1 MEIQGNKMKKT
12 LLALSLSF
20 SISAMANPIKVG
32 VLVPEGTGWAKII
45 KKMTGEIKDV
55 TKGNVE
61 IKVYYGGS
69 QGDEQDVL
77 RKIRIGQ
84 LQGGIFTG
92 KTLGDINGDVRTMEI
107 PFTFNNNREK
117 ALKTLKNLTPYFS
130 ENFEKKKFKSL
141 ATFEIG
147 QIYLVSQK
155 KVLDLNGIKTLKI
168 WSWEGDPVVN
178 TMFETMNLIGV
189 PLALPDVLSSLT
201 TGVIDAAYAPGIGI
215 ISLQW
220 NTKVK
225 YVVDFPISY
234 SVGAFVITSDA
245 WSKISPADQ
254 KLVSEISKRYETE
267 INNTNEKDNKDAFNS
282 MKAQKIEFI
291 KFSDADVKMAQTHR
305 LQIIKKLKGKLFSEA
320 ALTKVEAELAKK

>member
-1 MEIQGNKMKKT
+1 MKKT
-12 LLALSLSF
+12 ILALSLSLSF
-20 SISAMANPIKVG
+20 VASASPVKVG
-32 VLVPEGTGWAKII
+32 VLAPEGTGWAKII
-45 KKMTGEIKDV
+45 KKMTGEIKEA

-84 LQGGIFTG
+84 LHGGIFTG
-92 KTLGDINGDVRTMEI
+92 KTLGDINGDVRIMEI

-117 ALKTLKNLTPYFS
+117 AAKTLQNLVPFFNQ
-130 ENFEKKKFKSL
+130 NFEKNKFKNL

-155 KVLDLNGIKTLKI
+155 KVTDLNGTKSLKI

-178 TMFETMNLIGV
+178 TMFEAMNLIGV
-189 PLALPDVLSSLT
+189 PLALPDVLSSLS

-220 NTKVK
+220 NTKIK

-234 SVGAFVITSDA
+234 SVGAFVITTDA

-254 KLVSEISKRYETE
+254 KLVMDISKKYETE
-267 INNTNEKDNKDAFNS
+267 INSTNEKDNKDAFNS
-282 MKAQKIEFI
+282 MRNQKIEFI
-291 KFSDADVKMAQTHR
+291 KFSDADIKIAQGYRQT
-305 LQIIKKLKGKLFSEA
+305 IIKKLKGKLFSEE
-320 ALTKVEAELAKK
+320 ALKKMEAELAKK

>member
-1 MEIQGNKMKKT
+1 MKSS
-12 LLALSLSF
+12 LIALSLFCSLNTF
-20 SISAMANPIKVG
+20 AAPIKVG

-45 KKMTGEIKDV
+45 KKMTSEVKEA
-55 TKGNVE
+55 TKGNVDL
-61 IKVYYGGS
+61 KVYYGGS

-92 KTLGDINGDVRTMEI
+92 KTLGDINGDVRVMEI

-117 ALKTLKNLTPYFS
+117 ALKTLETMAPFFNQ
-130 ENFEKKKFKSL
+130 NFEKKGFKSL

-155 KVLDLNGIKTLKI
+155 KVQNLDSIKSLKI
-168 WSWEGDPVVN
+168 WSWEGDPVVS
-178 TMFETMNLIGV
+178 TMFESMKLIGV

-220 NTKVK
+220 NTKIK
-225 YVVDFPISY
+225 YVVDFPIGY
-234 SVGAFVITSDA
+234 SVGAFVVTEKA
-245 WSKISPADQ
+245 WKEVSPADQ
-254 KLVSEISKRYETE
+254 KTVLDISKKYEKE
-267 INNTNEKDNKDAFNS
+267 INFTNAKDNVDAFNS

-291 KFSDADVKMAQTHR
+291 KFSDADIKVAQGYR
-305 LQIIKKLKGKLFSEA
+305 QEIVKKLKGNLFSEE
-320 ALTKVEAELAKK
+320 ALKKLEAELAKK

>member
-1 MEIQGNKMKKT
+1 MKKI
-12 LLALSLSF
+12 LLALMLTCSLNVY
-20 SISAMANPIKVG
+20 SAPIKVG

-45 KKMTGEIKDV
+45 KKMTGEIKEA

-61 IKVYYGGS
+61 IKIYYGGS

-84 LQGGIFTG
+84 LHGGIFTG
-92 KTLGDINGDVRTMEI
+92 KTLGDINGDVRVVEI
-107 PFTFNNNREK
+107 PFTFNSNREK
-117 ALKTLKNLTPYFS
+117 ALKTLQAMTSFFNQ
-130 ENFEKKKFKSL
+130 NFEKNKFKNL
-141 ATFEIG
+141 ATFEVG

-155 KVLDLNGIKTLKI
+155 KIQDLSAVKTVKI

-178 TMFETMNLIGV
+178 TMFESMHLIGV

-220 NTKVK
+220 NTKIK
-225 YVVDFPISY
+225 YVIDFPISY
-234 SVGAFVITSDA
+234 SIGAFVITNDA
-245 WSKISPADQ
+245 WGKISPADQ
-254 KLVSEISKRYETE
+254 KLVSEISKKYEGE
-267 INNTNEKDNKDAFNS
+267 INNTNEKDNQEAFKS

-291 KFSDADVKMAQTHR
+291 KFSDADIRQAQGYR
-305 LQIIKKLKGKLFSEA
+305 QDIIKKLKGKLFSEE
-320 ALTKVEAELAKK
+320 ALKRLEAELAKK

>member
-1 MEIQGNKMKKT
+1 MRKIFIALT
-12 LLALSLSF
+12 FVLALCCSVNAYSSPL
-20 SISAMANPIKVG
+20 KVG

-45 KKMTGEIKDV
+45 KKMTAEIKDA

-92 KTLGDINGDVRTMEI
+92 KTLGDINGDVRVVEV

-117 ALKTLKNLTPYFS
+117 ALKTLKKLTPFFNQ
-130 ENFEKKKFKSL
+130 NFEKNKFKSL

-147 QIYLVSQK
+147 QIYLVSQTK
-155 KVLDLNGIKTLKI
+155 IQDLNAIKSVKI

-178 TMFETMNLIGV
+178 TMFETMHLIGV
-189 PLALPDVLSSLT
+189 PLALPDVLSSLA
-201 TGVIDAAYAPGIGI
+201 TGVINAAYAPGIGI

-220 NTKVK
+220 NTKIK
-225 YVVDFPISY
+225 YVIDFPISY
-234 SVGAFVITSDA
+234 SIGAFVITGDA
-245 WSKISPADQ
+245 WAKISPADQ
-254 KLVSEISKRYETE
+254 KLVSEISKKYESE
-267 INNTNEKDNKDAFNS
+267 IDNTNVKDNEEAFKI

-291 KFSDADVKMAQTHR
+291 KFSDSDIKQAQAYR
-305 LQIIKKLKGKLFSEA
+305 QEIIKKLKGKVFSDDA
-320 ALTKVEAELAKK
+320 YKKLEAELAKK

>member
-1 MEIQGNKMKKT
+1 MKKS
-12 LLALSLSF
+12 LLALSLLCSF
-20 SISAMANPIKVG
+20 NVFAAPIKVG

-45 KKMTGEIKDV
+45 RKMTTEIKDA
-55 TKGNVE
+55 TKGSVD
-61 IKVYYGGS
+61 IKIYYGGS

-92 KTLGDINGDVRTMEI
+92 KTLGDINGDVRVMEI
-107 PFTFNNNREK
+107 PFTFNYNREK
-117 ALKTLKNLTPYFS
+117 ALKTLQNMTPFFNQ
-130 ENFEKKKFKSL
+130 NFEKNKFKDL
-141 ATFEIG
+141 AMFEIG

-155 KVLDLNGIKTLKI
+155 KVSNLEGIKSLKI

-178 TMFETMNLIGV
+178 TMFDAMKLIGV

-234 SVGAFVITSDA
+234 SVGAFVITNDA

-254 KLVSEISKRYETE
+254 KVVASISKKYESE
-267 INNTNEKDNKDAFNS
+267 INNTNVKDNEEAFKS
-282 MKAQKIEFI
+282 MKSQKIEFI
-291 KFSDADVKMAQTHR
+291 KFSDADIKAAQAYRQEIVKR
-305 LQIIKKLKGKLFSEA
+305 LKGKLFSEE
-320 ALTKVEAELAKK
+320 ALKKLDAELAKK

>member
-1 MEIQGNKMKKT
+1 MKK
-12 LLALSLSF
+12 LLLLLSLALSF
-20 SISAMANPIKVG
+20 SAMATPIKIG
-32 VLVPEGTGWAKII
+32 VLAPEGTGWAKII
-45 KKMTGEIKDV
+45 KKMVGEIKEA

-61 IKVYYGGS
+61 IKIYYGGS

-84 LQGGIFTG
+84 LHGGIFTG
-92 KTLGDINGDVRTMEI
+92 KTLGDINGDVRVMEI

-117 ALKTLKNLTPYFS
+117 ALKTLQNLTPFFNQ
-130 ENFEKKKFKSL
+130 NFEKNKFKSL

-155 KVLDLNGIKTLKI
+155 KVPDLNSIKSLKI

-178 TMFETMNLIGV
+178 TMFEAMNLIGV

-215 ISLQW
+215 IALQW
-220 NTKVK
+220 NTKIK
-225 YVVDFPISY
+225 YLVDFPISY
-234 SVGAFVITSDA
+234 SIGAFVITSDS
-245 WSKISPADQ
+245 WSKMSPADQ
-254 KLVSEISKRYETE
+254 KIVSDISKKYENE
-267 INNTNEKDNKDAFNS
+267 INITNEKDNKDAFNS

-291 KFSDADVKMAQTHR
+291 KFSDADIKVAQGYR
-305 LQIIKKLKGKLFSEA
+305 QQIIKKLKGKLFSEEA
-320 ALTKVEAELAKK
+320 VKKIDAELAKK

>member
-1 MEIQGNKMKKT
+1 MKKS
-12 LLALSLSF
+12 LLALMLLTTFNSF
-20 SISAMANPIKVG
+20 AAPVKVG

-45 KKMTGEIKDV
+45 KKMTAEIKEA

-92 KTLGDINGDVRTMEI
+92 KTLGDINGDVRVMEI

-117 ALKTLKNLTPYFS
+117 ALKTLEELVPYFNQ
-130 ENFEKKKFKSL
+130 NFEKNKFKSL

-155 KVLDLNGIKTLKI
+155 KVQDLNSIKSLKI
-168 WSWEGDPVVN
+168 WSWAGDPVVT
-178 TMFETMNLIGV
+178 TMFDAMKLIGV
-189 PLALPDVLSSLT
+189 PLDLPDVLSSLT

-234 SVGAFVITSDA
+234 SIGAFVITDA
-245 WSKISPADQ
+245 AWKAMAPADQ
-254 KLVSEISKRYETE
+254 KIVSDISKKYQSEINS
-267 INNTNEKDNKDAFNS
+267 TNLKDNADAFNS

-291 KFSDADVKMAQTHR
+291 KFSDADIKVAQGYR
-305 LQIIKKLKGKLFSEA
+305 KEIIKSLRGKLFSED
-320 ALTKVEAELAKK
+320 ALKKVEEALAKK

>member
-1 MEIQGNKMKKT
+1 MKKS
-12 LLALSLSF
+12 LLALSLLCSF
-20 SISAMANPIKVG
+20 NVFAAPIKVG

-45 KKMTGEIKDV
+45 KKMTTEIKDA

-61 IKVYYGGS
+61 IKIYYGGS

-92 KTLGDINGDVRTMEI
+92 KTLGDINGDVRVMEI
-107 PFTFNNNREK
+107 PFTFNYNRDK
-117 ALKTLKNLTPYFS
+117 ALKTLQNLTPFFNQ
-130 ENFEKKKFKSL
+130 NFEKNKFKSL

-155 KVLDLNGIKTLKI
+155 KVSNLDGIKSLKI

-178 TMFETMNLIGV
+178 TMFDAMKLIGV

-245 WSKISPADQ
+245 WSKIAPADQ
-254 KLVSEISKRYETE
+254 KIIASISKKYEGE
-267 INNTNEKDNKDAFNS
+267 INNTNTKDNEEAFKS

-291 KFSDADVKMAQTHR
+291 KFSDADIKAAQAYRQEIVKR
-305 LQIIKKLKGKLFSEA
+305 LKGKLFSED
-320 ALTKVEAELAKK
+320 ALKKLDAELAKK

>member
-1 MEIQGNKMKKT
+1 MKKSL
-12 LLALSLSF
+12 LLASLFCSLNAVA
-20 SISAMANPIKVG
+20 SPIKVG
-32 VLVPEGTGWAKII
+32 VLVPEGTGWAKIV
-45 KKMTGEIKDV
+45 KKMTLEMKEA

-61 IKVYYGGS
+61 VKVYYGGS

-92 KTLGDINGDVRTMEI
+92 KTLGDINGDVRAMEV
-107 PFTFNNNREK
+107 PFTFNSNREK
-117 ALKTLKNLTPYFS
+117 ALKTLQALTPFF
-130 ENFEKKKFKSL
+130 NQKFEKNKFKSL

-155 KVLDLNGIKTLKI
+155 KVQDLNAIKSLKI

-178 TMFETMNLIGV
+178 TMFDSMKLIGV

-234 SVGAFVITSDA
+234 SIGAFVITSDA
-245 WSKISPADQ
+245 WAKINPADQ
-254 KLVSEISKRYETE
+254 KIISEISKKYENE
-267 INNTNEKDNKDAFNS
+267 INTTNVKDNEEAFKS
-282 MKAQKIEFI
+282 MKSQNIEFI
-291 KFSDADVKMAQTHR
+291 KFNAADIKVAQGYR
-305 LQIIKKLKGKLFSEA
+305 QDIIKKLKGKVFSEE
-320 ALTKVEAELAKK
+320 ALKKLDVELAKK

>member
-1 MEIQGNKMKKT
+1 MKGYLMKKI
-12 LLALSLSF
+12 LLASALLCSF
-20 SISAMANPIKVG
+20 SAFSAPIKVG

-45 KKMTGEIKDV
+45 KKMTGEIKEA

-61 IKVYYGGS
+61 IKIYYGGS

-84 LQGGIFTG
+84 LHGGIFTG
-92 KTLGDINGDVRTMEI
+92 KTLGDINGDVRVMEI
-107 PFTFNNNREK
+107 PYTFNNNREK
-117 ALKTLKNLTPYFS
+117 ALKTLQALTPYFNQ
-130 ENFEKKKFKSL
+130 NFEKNKFKSL

-155 KVLDLNGIKTLKI
+155 KIQDLEAIKSVKI
-168 WSWEGDPVVN
+168 WSWEGDPVVT
-178 TMFETMNLIGV
+178 TMFEAMNLIGV

-225 YVVDFPISY
+225 YVIDFPISY
-234 SVGAFVITSDA
+234 SIGAFVITNSA
-245 WSKISPADQ
+245 WEKISPADQ
-254 KLVSEISKRYETE
+254 KLVSEISKKYEGE
-267 INNTNEKDNKDAFNS
+267 INSTNVKDNDDAFKS

-291 KFSDADVKMAQTHR
+291 KFSDAD
-305 LQIIKKLKGKLFSEA
+305 IKKAQAYRQAIVKSLKGKLFSDDIFKKLEI
-320 ALTKVEAELAKK
+320 ELAKK

>member
-1 MEIQGNKMKKT
+1 MKSS
-12 LLALSLSF
+12 LIALSLFCSLNAF
-20 SISAMANPIKVG
+20 AAPIKVG

-45 KKMTGEIKDV
+45 KKMTSEVKEA
-55 TKGNVE
+55 TKGNVDL
-61 IKVYYGGS
+61 KVYYGGS

-92 KTLGDINGDVRTMEI
+92 KTLGDINGDVRVMEI

-117 ALKTLKNLTPYFS
+117 ALKTLEDMAPFFNQ
-130 ENFEKKKFKSL
+130 NFEKKGFKSL

-155 KVLDLNGIKTLKI
+155 KVQNLDALKSLKI
-168 WSWEGDPVVN
+168 WSWEGDPVVSN
-178 TMFETMNLIGV
+178 MFESMNLIGV

-220 NTKVK
+220 NTKIK
-225 YVVDFPISY
+225 YVVDFPIGY
-234 SVGAFVITSDA
+234 SVGAFVVTEKA
-245 WSKISPADQ
+245 WKEVSPADQ
-254 KLVSEISKRYETE
+254 KTVLDISKKYEKE
-267 INNTNEKDNKDAFNS
+267 INSTNSKDNADAFNS

-291 KFSDADVKMAQTHR
+291 KFNEADIKVAQGYR
-305 LQIIKKLKGKLFSEA
+305 AEILKKLRGKLFSEE
-320 ALTKVEAELAKK
+320 ALKKLEAELAKK

>member
-1 MEIQGNKMKKT
+1 MMKKSLLT
-12 LLALSLSF
+12 LWLLVSTLNAF
-20 SISAMANPIKVG
+20 AAPIKVG
-32 VLVPEGTGWAKII
+32 VLVPEGTGWAKIV
-45 KKMTGEIKDV
+45 KKMTSEIKEA

-92 KTLGDINGDVRTMEI
+92 KTLGDINGDVRVVEV

-117 ALKTLKNLTPYFS
+117 ALKTLQNLTPFFNL
-130 ENFEKKKFKSL
+130 NFEKNKFKSL

-155 KVLDLNGIKTLKI
+155 RVQDLNAIKNLKI

-178 TMFETMNLIGV
+178 TMFDSMKLIGV

-220 NTKVK
+220 NTKIK

-234 SVGAFVITSDA
+234 SIGAFVVTADA
-245 WSKISPADQ
+245 WSKIALNDQ
-254 KLVSEISKRYETE
+254 KAISVISKKYEAE
-267 INNTNEKDNKDAFNS
+267 INSTNAKDNDEAFKS
-282 MKAQKIEFI
+282 MKAQNIEFI
-291 KFSDADVKMAQTHR
+291 KFNEADIKVAQGYR
-305 LQIIKKLKGKLFSEA
+305 AEIIKNLKGKVFSEDA
-320 ALTKVEAELAKK
+320 FKKLEAELARK

>member
-1 MEIQGNKMKKT
+1 MKKLLLTTAST
-12 LLALSLSF
+12 LIMTLSQ
-20 SISAMANPIKVG
+20 SAYAGPIKVG

-45 KKMTGEIKDV
+45 KKMTGEIKEA

-61 IKVYYGGS
+61 LKVYYGGS

-92 KTLGDINGDVRTMEI
+92 KTLGDINGDVRVLEI
-107 PFTFNNNREK
+107 PFTFNHNREK
-117 ALKTLKNLTPYFS
+117 ALKTLQTLTPYFNQ
-130 ENFEKKKFKSL
+130 NFEKNKFKSL

-155 KVLDLNGIKTLKI
+155 KIQDLNSIKSVKI

-178 TMFETMNLIGV
+178 TMFESMNLTGV

-225 YVVDFPISY
+225 YVIDFPISY
-234 SVGAFVITSDA
+234 SIGAFVITSDA
-245 WSKISPADQ
+245 WAKISPADQ
-254 KLVSEISKRYETE
+254 KSVSEISKKYEAE
-267 INNTNEKDNKDAFNS
+267 ISTANAKDNDEAFKS

-291 KFSDADVKMAQTHR
+291 KFSDADIKQAQTYR
-305 LQIIKKLKGKLFSEA
+305 QEIIKKLQGKLFSADSLKKLE
-320 ALTKVEAELAKK
+320 VELAKK

>member
-1 MEIQGNKMKKT
+1 MRKIF
-12 LLALSLSF
+12 LALSLL
-20 SISAMANPIKVG
+20 ISMNAFAAPIKVG

-45 KKMTGEIKDV
+45 KKMTGEIKEA

-61 IKVYYGGS
+61 IKIYYGGS

-84 LQGGIFTG
+84 LHGGIFTG
-92 KTLGDINGDVRTMEI
+92 KTLGDINGDVRVMEI
-107 PFTFNNNREK
+107 PFTFNLNRDK
-117 ALKTLKNLTPYFS
+117 ALRTLQDLIPFFNQ
-130 ENFEKKKFKSL
+130 NFEKNKFKSL

-155 KVLDLNGIKTLKI
+155 KIQDLNAIKAVKI

-178 TMFETMNLIGV
+178 TMFETMQLIGV

-220 NTKVK
+220 NTKIK
-225 YVVDFPISY
+225 YVIEFPISY
-234 SVGAFVITSDA
+234 SIGAFVITNDA

-254 KLVSEISKRYETE
+254 KIVSDISKKYQSEI
-267 INNTNEKDNKDAFNS
+267 NATNDADNAEAFKS

-291 KFSDADVKMAQTHR
+291 KFSDADIKVAQAYR
-305 LQIIKKLKGKLFSEA
+305 QQIVKKLKGKLFSDEA
-320 ALTKVEAELAKK
+320 LKKLEVELAKK

>member
-1 MEIQGNKMKKT
+1 MRKISLAIFPALG
-12 LLALSLSF
+12 LLCSLNAY
-20 SISAMANPIKVG
+20 SAPIKVG

-45 KKMTGEIKDV
+45 KKMTGEIKAA
-55 TKGNVE
+55 TKGDVE
-61 IKVYYGGS
+61 IKIYYGGS

-92 KTLGDINGDVRTMEI
+92 KTLGDINGDVRVVEI
-107 PFTFNNNREK
+107 PFTFNHNREK
-117 ALKTLKNLTPYFS
+117 ALKTLQTLTPFFNQ
-130 ENFEKKKFKSL
+130 NFEKNKFKSL
-141 ATFEIG
+141 ATFEVG

-155 KVLDLNGIKTLKI
+155 KIADLNAVKTVKI

-178 TMFETMNLIGV
+178 TMFEAMQLIGV

-220 NTKVK
+220 NTKIK
-225 YVVDFPISY
+225 YVIDFPISY
-234 SVGAFVITSDA
+234 SIGAFVITSDA

-254 KLVSEISKRYETE
+254 KLVGEISKKYESE
-267 INNTNEKDNKDAFNS
+267 INSTNEKDNQEAFKS

-291 KFSDADVKMAQTHR
+291 KFSDADIKQAQGYR
-305 LQIIKKLKGKLFSEA
+305 QQIIKKLKGKLFSEE
-320 ALTKVEAELAKK
+320 ALKKLEAELAKK

>member
-1 MEIQGNKMKKT
+1 MKKS
-12 LLALSLSF
+12 LLALSLLCSL
-20 SISAMANPIKVG
+20 SAAASPIKVG
-32 VLVPEGTGWAKII
+32 VLVPEGTGWAKIV
-45 KKMTGEIKDV
+45 KKMTSEMKEA

-84 LQGGIFTG
+84 LHGGIFTG
-92 KTLGDINGDVRTMEI
+92 KTLGDINGDVRVMEV

-117 ALKTLKNLTPYFS
+117 ALKTLQSLTPFFNQ
-130 ENFEKKKFKSL
+130 NFEKNKFKSL

-155 KVLDLNGIKTLKI
+155 KVSDLNAIKSLKI

-178 TMFETMNLIGV
+178 TMFDSMKLIGV

-215 ISLQW
+215 VSLQW
-220 NTKVK
+220 NTKIK

-234 SVGAFVITSDA
+234 SIGAFVITNDSWA
-245 WSKISPADQ
+245 KIAPADQ
-254 KLVSEISKRYETE
+254 KIISEISKKYENE
-267 INNTNEKDNKDAFNS
+267 INLTNVKDNEDAFKS
-282 MKAQKIEFI
+282 MKAQNIEFI
-291 KFSDADVKMAQTHR
+291 KFNAADIKVAQGYRQDIVKQ
-305 LQIIKKLKGKLFSEA
+305 LKGKVFSED
-320 ALTKVEAELAKK
+320 ALKRLDAELAKK

>member
-1 MEIQGNKMKKT
+1 MTKSLFTILASIT
-12 LLALSLSF
+12 FLTSALSH
-20 SISAMANPIKVG
+20 AAPIKVG

-45 KKMTGEIKDV
+45 KKMTGEIKDS

-61 IKVYYGGS
+61 IKIYYGGS

-92 KTLGDINGDVRTMEI
+92 KTLGDINGDIRVMEI
-107 PFTFNNNREK
+107 PYTFNNNNEK
-117 ALKTLKNLTPYFS
+117 ALKTLQGLTPFFNQ
-130 ENFEKKKFKSL
+130 NFEKKKFKSL

-155 KVLDLNGIKTLKI
+155 KVQNLEAIKSLKI

-178 TMFETMNLIGV
+178 TMFESMKLIGV

-220 NTKVK
+220 NTKIK

-234 SVGAFVITSDA
+234 SVGAFVITSDS
-245 WSKISPADQ
+245 WSKISPIDQ
-254 KLVSEISKRYETE
+254 KIVSEISKKYENE
-267 INNTNEKDNKDAFNS
+267 INQTNAKDNAEAFNS
-282 MKAQKIEFI
+282 MKSQKIEFI
-291 KFSDADVKMAQTHR
+291 KFSDADIKVAKGYRQE
-305 LQIIKKLKGKLFSEA
+305 IVKKLKGQLFSEE
-320 ALTKVEAELAKK
+320 ALKKLDAELAKK

>member
-1 MEIQGNKMKKT
+1 MKK
-12 LLALSLSF
+12 LLVLSLSVLSF
-20 SISAMANPIKVG
+20 SAFAGPIKVG

-45 KKMTGEIKDV
+45 KKMTGEIKEA

-61 IKVYYGGS
+61 IKIYYGGS

-84 LQGGIFTG
+84 LHGGIFTG
-92 KTLGDINGDVRTMEI
+92 KTLGDINGDVRAMEI
-107 PFTFNNNREK
+107 PFTFNNKREK
-117 ALKTLKNLTPYFS
+117 ALKTLQNLTPFFNQ
-130 ENFEKKKFKSL
+130 NFEKNKFKSL

-155 KVLDLNGIKTLKI
+155 KVQDLNATKSLKI
-168 WSWEGDPVVN
+168 WSWEGDPVVS
-178 TMFETMNLIGV
+178 TMIESMGLIGV

-225 YVVDFPISY
+225 YLVDFPISY
-234 SVGAFVITSDA
+234 SIGAFVISLDS

-254 KLVSEISKRYETE
+254 KIVSEISKKYESE
-267 INNTNEKDNKDAFNS
+267 INATNVKDNEDAFKS
-282 MKAQKIEFI
+282 MRDQKIEFI
-291 KFSDADVKMAQTHR
+291 KFSDADIKVAQAYRTE
-305 LQIIKKLKGKLFSEA
+305 IIKKLRGKLFSEE
-320 ALTKVEAELAKK
+320 ALKRVEAELAKK

>member
-1 MEIQGNKMKKT
+1 MKKT
-12 LLALSLSF
+12 ILALCF
-20 SISAMANPIKVG
+20 SISFSAMAGPVKVG
-32 VLVPEGTGWAKII
+32 VLAPEGTGWAKII
-45 KKMTGEIKDV
+45 KKMTGEIKEA

-84 LQGGIFTG
+84 LHGGIFTG
-92 KTLGDINGDVRTMEI
+92 KTLGDINGDVRIMEI
-107 PFTFNNNREK
+107 PFTFNHNREK
-117 ALKTLKNLTPYFS
+117 AAKTLQNLAPFFNQ
-130 ENFEKKKFKSL
+130 NFEKNKFKNL

-155 KVLDLNGIKTLKI
+155 KVPDLSSTKSLKI

-178 TMFETMNLIGV
+178 TMFEAMNLIGV
-189 PLALPDVLSSLT
+189 PLALPDVLSSLS

-220 NTKVK
+220 NTKIK

-234 SVGAFVITSDA
+234 SIGAFVITSDA
-245 WSKISPADQ
+245 WAKISPADQ
-254 KLVSEISKRYETE
+254 KLVLEISKKYETE
-267 INNTNEKDNKDAFNS
+267 INSTNEKDNKDAFNS
-282 MKAQKIEFI
+282 MRSQKVEFI
-291 KFSDADVKMAQTHR
+291 KFSDSDIKVAQGYRHE
-305 LQIIKKLKGKLFSEA
+305 IIKKLKGKLFSEA
-320 ALTKVEAELAKK
+320 AWKKMEAELAKK